1 MRVVHAL
8 GIFVVLVGVIAVG
21 LAVAPAD
28 LAEGQ
33 TVRVR
38 PSREV
43 EVFGLD
49 AFGGIVRLGVAVRDV
64 DQADVTREKLAGPAG
79 AVIDNVESDGPA
91 AKAGLRT
98 GDVVVEFDGENVRS
112 ARHLTRLIRESV
124 AGRDVRIAVM
134 RDGRRTELTVTPAE
148 GVGPDFRFDADRIRD
163 SMKELRGNLDRDLR
177 GYSFD
182 VERLDPAWRLTG
194 RGRLGVTVQDMTP
207 QLAEYFGVKDG
218 VLVSSV
224 TADGPAAKGGIK
236 AGDIITAIN
245 GRAVTRSSDIT
256 RELRSVEDGK
266 EASIAITR
274 DRKEMA
280 LKVIPEAR
288 LPRRLP
294 VVLRGV

>member
-49 AFGGIVRLGVAVRDV
+49 TFGGIVRLGAAVRDV

-256 RELRSVEDGK
+256 RELR
-266 EASIAITR
+266 
-274 DRKEMA
+274 RKW
-280 LKVIPEAR
+280 R
-288 LPRRLP
+288 SR
-294 VVLRGV
+294 

>member
-1 MRVVHAL
+1 
-8 GIFVVLVGVIAVG
+8 
-21 LAVAPAD
+21 
-28 LAEGQ
+28 
-33 TVRVR
+33 
-38 PSREV
+38 
-43 EVFGLD
+43 
-49 AFGGIVRLGVAVRDV
+49 
-64 DQADVTREKLAGPAG
+64 
-79 AVIDNVESDGPA
+79 
-91 AKAGLRT
+91 
-98 GDVVVEFDGENVRS
+98 
-112 ARHLTRLIRESV
+112 
-124 AGRDVRIAVM
+124 VM